1 MYSRKAM
8 KKVTGKKNRENHR
21 SRSGYGTR
29 K

>member
-8 KKVTGKKNRENHR
+8 KKVTEKKNRANQR